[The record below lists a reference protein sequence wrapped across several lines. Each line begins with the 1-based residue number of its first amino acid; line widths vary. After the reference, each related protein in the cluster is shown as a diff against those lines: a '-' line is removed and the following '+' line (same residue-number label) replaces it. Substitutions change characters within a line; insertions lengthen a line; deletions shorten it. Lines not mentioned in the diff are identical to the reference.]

1 MSENISFQDAD
12 RKKVSGRFEVS
23 HGMSTVTARNGR
35 TKKAVMDEGMHELPG
50 ISRFRSQ
57 PA

>member
-1 MSENISFQDAD
+1 MSENISFQDVD

-35 TKKAVMDEGMHELPG
+35 TKKAVMDEGMHELPS
-50 ISRFRSQ
+50 ISRFR
-57 PA
+57 